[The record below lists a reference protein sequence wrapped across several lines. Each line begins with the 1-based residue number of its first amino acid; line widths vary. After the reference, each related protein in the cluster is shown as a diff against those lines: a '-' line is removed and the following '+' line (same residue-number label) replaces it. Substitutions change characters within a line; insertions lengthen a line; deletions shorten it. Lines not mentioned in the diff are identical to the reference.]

1 MAKRRRRRWRHR
13 SNAPPL
19 GVLPALAAAL
29 LLLLLV
35 VTAPVDAAGAAG
47 VQRHLER
54 MNKPGVRSIE
64 SADGDIIDCVPRH
77 KQRALDHPLLANH
90 TVQTPPS
97 HMPASLLVRQQST
110 KSATARA
117 WQTWHHAGHCPRGTV
132 AVRRTTAADVLR
144 ARSLAL
150 FGRKDAK
157 QQRTRRRRPMP
168 PDVVT
173 GNGHEHAIA
182 YTSSPEGVYGARAT
196 ISVWSPAI
204 EEANGFSLS
213 QLWILSGSFNGSDL
227 NSIEAGWQS
236 FMVYCIPVLRVDQAV
251 FFSGRQV
258 SPELYGDSRPRL
270 FTYWTSDAY
279 EATGCYNALCPG
291 FVQTSSRIAIGASIS
306 PVSSVGGPQY
316 DMTLLVWKDP
326 KLGNWWLSYGEGA
339 GGLVGYWPAE
349 LFTHLSDHA
358 NMVEWGGEVVNTH
371 PDGAHTATQMGSG
384 HFASEGFGRAAYF
397 RNLEIVDADNSL
409 SAVPLDAIQTLAEDA
424 GCYDIRK
431 AYDGGWGAHFYYG
444 GPGHNSAS
452 CP

>member
-1 MAKRRRRRWRHR
+1 MAKRRRRWRHR
-13 SNAPPL
+13 CCSASPS
-19 GVLPALAAAL
+19 LAAVPVAVAL
-29 LLLLLV
+29 LLLLAL
-35 VTAPVDAAGAAG
+35 ADAAAFHVH
-47 VQRHLER
+47 VQRHDLDR
-54 MNKPGVRSIE
+54 MNKPAVRSIY

-90 TVQTPPS
+90 TVQPPPL
-97 HMPASLLVRQQST
+97 HRMPASSLQQSI
-110 KSATARA
+110 SRSSRRA

-132 AVRRTTAADVLR
+132 AVRRTTAADVQR

-150 FGRKDAK
+150 FGRKNK
-157 QQRTRRRRPMP
+157 RQRRPLP

-182 YTSSPEGVYGARAT
+182 YTASEVYGARAT
-196 ISVWSPAI
+196 ISVWAPAI
-204 EEANGFSLS
+204 DEANGFSLS

-227 NSIEAGWQS
+227 NSIEAGW
-236 FMVYCIPVLRVDQAV
+236 
-251 FFSGRQV
+251 QV

-326 KLGNWWLSYGEGA
+326 KLGNWWLSYGDGA

-358 NMVEWGGEVVNTH
+358 TMVEWGGEVVNTH
-371 PDGAHTATQMGSG
+371 PAGAHTATQMGSG
-384 HFASEGFGRAAYF
+384 HFADEGFGRAAYF
-397 RNLEIVDADNSL
+397 RNLETVDADNSL
-409 SAVPLDAIQTLAEDA
+409 AAVPLEAIQTMAEDS

-431 AYDGGWGAHFYYG
+431 AYDDDGRGGGWGSHFYYG
-444 GPGHNSAS
+444 GPGHNPSS

>member
-1 MAKRRRRRWRHR
+1 MAKRRRRWRR
-13 SNAPPL
+13 QRCCSSDPPL
-19 GVLPALAAAL
+19 AVAAAAL

-35 VTAPVDAAGAAG
+35 VVTAAPVVDAAAAG
-47 VQRHLER
+47 RHVVQRHLDR
-54 MNKPGVRSIE
+54 INKPGVRSIH

-90 TVQTPPS
+90 TVQTQPS
-97 HMPASLLVRQQST
+97 QMPASASLLDRRQQLSR
-110 KSATARA
+110 RA
-117 WQTWHHAGHCPRGTV
+117 WQTWHHSGHCPRGTV
-132 AVRRTTAADVLR
+132 AVRRTAAADVQR

-150 FGRKDAK
+150 FGRKK
-157 QQRTRRRRPMP
+157 QMRSPLP
-168 PDVVT
+168 APDVVT

-182 YTSSPEGVYGARAT
+182 YTAAEVYGARAT
-196 ISVWSPAI
+196 ISVWAPEI
-204 EEANGFSLS
+204 DEANGFSLS

-227 NSIEAGWQS
+227 NSIEAG
-236 FMVYCIPVLRVDQAV
+236 C
-251 FFSGRQV
+251 QV
-258 SPELYGDSRPRL
+258 SPELYGDNRPRL

-326 KLGNWWLSYGEGA
+326 KLGNWWLSYGDGA

-358 NMVEWGGEVVNTH
+358 TMVEWGGEVVNTH
-371 PDGAHTATQMGSG
+371 PPGSAHTATQMGSG
-384 HFASEGFGRAAYF
+384 HFAAEGFGRAAYF
-397 RNLEIVDADNSL
+397 RNLETVDADNSL
-409 SAVPLDAIQTLAEDA
+409 AAVPLDAIQTMAEDA

-431 AYDGGWGAHFYYG
+431 AYDDDDGRGGWGAHFYYG
-444 GPGHNSAS
+444 GPGHNTAS